1 MDKEEE
7 SFSMSKERVGI
18 FVEDFSRDAAFGMP
32 WIFLSRF
39 SRSSDASGEAVGV
52 AAFASVQQGA
62 AST

>member
-1 MDKEEE
+1 
-7 SFSMSKERVGI
+7 MSKERVGI